1 MTTPEQTPESVTV
14 EVERNDRGWMVVHV
28 VDGDRK
34 PIEPPYADRES
45 AERAA
50 AIHTAA
56 SDRWTGAAEV
66 VSPDDRPTSI
76 EDDHIAP
83 LGS

>member
-1 MTTPEQTPESVTV
+1 MATEETPDTLTVEIEQT
-14 EVERNDRGWMVVHV
+14 DRGWMVVHV

-34 PIEPPYADRES
+34 PIEPPHPDRES
-45 AERAA
+45 AEAAA

-66 VSPDDRPTSI
+66 TPPEDRPAGTT
-76 EDDHIAP
+76 
-83 LGS
+83 